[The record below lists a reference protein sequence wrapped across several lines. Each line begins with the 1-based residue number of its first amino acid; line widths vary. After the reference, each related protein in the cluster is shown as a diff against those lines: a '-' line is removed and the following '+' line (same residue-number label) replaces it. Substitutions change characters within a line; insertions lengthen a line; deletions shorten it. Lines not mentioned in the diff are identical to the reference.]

1 MRPPP
6 RRFER
11 LPPQY
16 FTDLLARVAEAAA
29 TEGEPLLDLGRG
41 NPEVGPPAHV
51 VEALSESAARPDL
64 HGYAPF
70 AGLPEL
76 KEAIARR
83 YAEVYGVE
91 LDPRREVAV
100 VPGTKSALVEVAL
113 AVAERG
119 STIVL
124 PDPGY
129 ADYPSAVALAAAE
142 RGSLPV
148 DPEPDWDAAPEERVS
163 LLYLNFPSNPTA
175 IAAPDGV
182 FAAAVEYAGRTGA
195 AILHD
200 FAYGDLVFDGRRPAS
215 FLAEEGAREVGVELF
230 SMSKSYGM
238 AGWRLGF
245 VLGNA
250 EIVRRV
256 DLLQDHLR
264 AGIFM
269 PLQHAAI
276 AALTGPQTS
285 VEERRLAYERRR
297 DRAVAALAGL
307 EPRGEGTFF
316 VWFRLPPGMTAE
328 RLLAESRV
336 AVAPGDG
343 FGERGAGWARLSL
356 AVPGETFDAGVERL
370 CRALS

>member
-1 MRPPP
+1 VRQAP

-11 LPPQY
+11 LPRQY

-29 TEGEPLLDLGRG
+29 TDGDPLLDLGRG

-51 VEALSESAARPDL
+51 VEALAESAARPDV

-76 KEAIARR
+76 KEAIAGR
-83 YAEVYGVE
+83 YADVYGVE

-100 VPGTKSALVEVAL
+100 VPGTKTALTEVAL
-113 AVAERG
+113 VVAERG
-119 STIVL
+119 TTIVL

-142 RGSLPV
+142 RASLPV
-148 DPEPDWDAAPEERVS
+148 EPEPDWDAAPANGVS
-163 LLYLNFPSNPTA
+163 LLYLNYPSNPTA
-175 IAAPDGV
+175 AAAARGL
-182 FAAAVEYAGRTGA
+182 FAAAVDYARRTGA

-256 DLLQDHLR
+256 EVLQDHVR

-276 AALTGPQTS
+276 AALTGPQES
-285 VEERRLAYERRR
+285 VEERRATYERRR
-297 DRAVAALAGL
+297 DRAVAALNGL

-316 VWFRLPPGMTAE
+316 VWLRLPAGMTAE
-328 RLLAESRV
+328 RLLAEARV
-336 AVAPGDG
+336 AVAPGEG
-343 FGERGAGWARLSL
+343 FGERGAGRARLSL
-356 AVPGETFDAGVERL
+356 AVLDETLDAGVERL
-370 CRALS
+370 RRVLR